1 MEEADREWIIEN
13 TLHQRMLAMFYW
25 RTGVK
30 TQVEKSN
37 LRFS

>member
-1 MEEADREWIIEN
+1 MEKASLEWIIEN
-13 TLHQRMLAMFYW
+13 TLHKRMLAMFYW

-30 TQVEKSN
+30 TQVERSN